1 MKVRVEVKVFWGH
14 GQDFLMAANL
24 STNKQRDPSS
34 PPAVRMRRPKKLF
47 KPKEQKPKAEKV
59 QAGKM
64 EVEKKT
70 LARLRVQLN
79 KLEKEEEQGKI
90 ELETIMSEQSEI
102 SSQKSIDQL
111 RISRLQEIIQ
121 DCQRGID
128 EHEDKIRRGKCRKAY
143 LEGKRKKTTLKLTKL
158 EMEVRSVRKEVKKAE
173 KLFPLKGEDESKL
186 CRHLDN
192 EIKELVE
199 ELQCPVCL
207 EVISTAPIYK
217 CSNEHLI
224 CR

>member
-1 MKVRVEVKVFWGH
+1 MKVKVEVKLFCGH
-14 GQDFLMAANL
+14 PQDYWMAANL
-24 STNKQRDPSS
+24 STNKQSDLSS
-34 PPAVRMRRPKKLF
+34 PPAVRMRRPKKQF
-47 KPKEQKPKAEKV
+47 KPKEQKRKDGEV
-59 QAGKM
+59 QVG
-64 EVEKKT
+64 EVQVEKKT

-121 DCQRGID
+121 DCQRGIY
-128 EHEDKIRRGKCRKAY
+128 EHEDKIRRGKCRKSY
-143 LEGKRKKTTLKLTKL
+143 LEGKRKEATHKLTTL

-173 KLFPLKGEDESKL
+173 MLSPLKGEDESKL
-186 CRHLDN
+186 CRFLDK

-199 ELQCPVCL
+199 KLQCPVCL

>member
-1 MKVRVEVKVFWGH
+1 MKVKVEVKLFCGH
-14 GQDFLMAANL
+14 PQDYWMAANL
-24 STNKQRDPSS
+24 STNKHRDPSS
-34 PPAVRMRRPKKLF
+34 SPAVGMRRPKKLF

-70 LARLRVQLN
+70 LARLRIQLN

-111 RISRLQEIIQ
+111 RISRLEEIIQ

-128 EHEDKIRRGKCRKAY
+128 EHEDKIRRGKCRKSY
-143 LEGKRKKTTLKLTKL
+143 LEGKRKEATHKLTTL

-173 KLFPLKGEDESKL
+173 KLFPFEGEDEGKL
-186 CRHLDN
+186 CRFLDK

-199 ELQCPVCL
+199 KLQCPVCS
-207 EVISTAPIYK
+207 EVISKAPIYK